1 MIQHTRLFTLTS
13 LIIIG
18 LSLSACETV
27 EGAGRDIENTGESIQ
42 RSAN

>member
-1 MIQHTRLFTLTS
+1 MIQHTRFFTLIT
-13 LIIIG
+13 LIIAG

-27 EGAGRDIENTGESIQ
+27 EGAGRDIESTGESIQ